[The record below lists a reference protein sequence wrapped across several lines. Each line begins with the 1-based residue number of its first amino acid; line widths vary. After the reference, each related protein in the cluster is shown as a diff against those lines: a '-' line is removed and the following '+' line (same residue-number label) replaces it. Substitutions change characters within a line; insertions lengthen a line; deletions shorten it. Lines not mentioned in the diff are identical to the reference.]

1 MSSPSSVSVE
11 GNGAGYQTEKTRKP
25 LPGQSHK
32 LMITC
37 RGSLTRRRAGAGI
50 GIVFKALLTA
60 FIYDSR

>member
-25 LPGQSHK
+25 LPGRFHK

-50 GIVFKALLTA
+50 GIVFKALLIA